1 MLNFF
6 KAKPRVLL
14 LDDDVAMQK
23 LVALLLKRDGFRV
36 DVVNRGSRAIEALEK
51 DSYGAI
57 LLDLMMPTE
66 GGMTVL
72 RHLRENK
79 PELLKSVIL
88 LTGTPKSVLKNVSSE
103 VFAVVTKPFDPQQ
116 LVATVRSLSPGD
128 QSK

>member
-1 MLNFF
+1 MLDLFRK
-6 KAKPRVLL
+6 KARVLL
-14 LDDDVAMQK
+14 LDDDAAIQK
-23 LVALLLKRDGFRV
+23 LVSLLLKRDGFRV
-36 DVVNRGSRAIEALEK
+36 DVVSRGSRAIEALEK
-51 DSYGAI
+51 DSYDAN

-103 VFAVVTKPFDPQQ
+103 VFAVVTKPFDPDQ
-116 LVATVRSLSPGD
+116 LVATVRSLSP
-128 QSK
+128 SK

>member
-1 MLNFF
+1 MLNLF
-6 KAKPRVLL
+6 KRKTRILL
-14 LDDDVAMQK
+14 LDDDVAIQK
-23 LVALLLKRDGFRV
+23 LVSLLLRRDGFRV

-51 DSYGAI
+51 DSYDAI

-79 PELLKSVIL
+79 PDLLKTVIL

-103 VFAVVTKPFDPQQ
+103 VFAVVTKPFDPAQ
-116 LVATVRSLSPGD
+116 LVATVRSLKP
-128 QSK
+128 SK